1 MGRAPLPALRATPD
15 ARPLPRCT
23 LHPRPPLSIGTL
35 HARRRSAI
43 SPPLRTELLDYD
55 LPDELIAKRPLAER
69 DASRLLVLDR
79 GAIEHRRIRELPELL
94 PEGALLVV
102 NDTRVRQARVFG
114 TRRQS
119 GGKVELL
126 MMGRRPELEKGDGHE
141 VWQALGRAS
150 KALRVGIAIDAG
162 RLACEVLDRAEDGT
176 LLLSV
181 SAPQAVEEVLAV
193 EGRVPIP
200 PYLGREDDADDAVR
214 YQTVYANR
222 VGSVAA
228 PTAGLHLTP
237 ELLARSAARSVE
249 LGRLELEVGLG
260 TFRPIVSEALSGHVM
275 HEEKFRIDADLC
287 SKVAAARARG
297 APVVAVGT
305 TVVRALESAADPQ
318 AAGHVLPQS
327 SATRLLIQPG
337 YAFRVVDALLTNF
350 HQPKS
355 TLLALVAAFAGFE
368 AMTLAYRAAVAER
381 YRFLSFGDAMWLPR
395 RAL

>member
-1 MGRAPLPALRATPD
+1 M
-15 ARPLPRCT
+15 
-23 LHPRPPLSIGTL
+23 
-35 HARRRSAI
+35 
-43 SPPLRTELLDYD
+43 RTELLDYD

-114 TRRQS
+114 RRRES

-126 MMGRRPELEKGDGHE
+126 MLGRSPELEKPDGRE
-141 VWQALGRAS
+141 LWQALGRSS
-150 KALRVGIAIDAG
+150 KPLRIGIGIDAG
-162 RLACEVLDRAEDGT
+162 RLACEVLDRADDGT
-176 LLLSV
+176 LLLAV
-181 SAPQAVEEVLAV
+181 SAAEGVETVLAA

-200 PYLGREDDADDAVR
+200 PYLGRDDDADDAVR

-222 VGSVAA
+222 IGSVAA

-237 ELLARSAARSVE
+237 ELLARIAARGIE

-260 TFRPIVSEALSGHVM
+260 TFRPIVADDLSGHVM
-275 HEEKFRIDADLC
+275 HQEKFRIEPDLAQ
-287 SKVAAARARG
+287 KVASARARG

-305 TVVRALESAADPQ
+305 TVVRALESAADP
-318 AAGHVLPQS
+318 ALPGHVLAQS
-327 SATRLLIQPG
+327 TETRLLIQPG
-337 YAFRVVDALLTNF
+337 YAFRVVDSLLTNF

-355 TLLALVAAFAGFE
+355 TLLALVAAFAGFD
-368 AMTLAYRAAVAER
+368 AMRAAYRTALAER

-395 RAL
+395 RAS